1 MKRRTND
8 DKKLVSQM
16 LHCEFAHGRH
26 SGGAVQV
33 GEDSQ
38 YDARSHIKKM
48 SNTMFVY
55 KVVEAFRHL
64 QEQSGQ
70 LEGTKDVTEWTAG
83 FGFFFLCLC
92 SVCLW
97 HRRHVF
103 LRNCRMEKGCQ
114 NHIFDARC
122 FFEICDKT
130 SDSSDAQPRTRHH
143 IHVVNTL
150 RALWC
155 VPQKNSRSSKR

>member
-1 MKRRTND
+1 
-8 DKKLVSQM
+8 M
-16 LHCEFAHGRH
+16 LHCEFAQGRH

-92 SVCLW
+92 SVCLLSKLFVDPT
-97 HRRHVF
+97 HRVLMSFPLF
-103 LRNCRMEKGCQ
+103 LFVPC
-114 NHIFDARC
+114 
-122 FFEICDKT
+122 KT
-130 SDSSDAQPRTRHH
+130 WLSPSQACTD
-143 IHVVNTL
+143 L
-150 RALWC
+150 C
-155 VPQKNSRSSKR
+155 VPCSGDSQP